1 MRVTEWKLAPA
12 LLVLLLAGPSTCRA
26 TEVATTAA
34 GGLSYAQVSTFAR
47 LVGAPEK
54 DVAARL
60 AADAQLSAMVFH
72 ALEVREARRAAA
84 KSRAIAGFVILG
96 VGDLLGAAI
105 MLSTPV
111 NPDGTW
117 SDPGQAAL
125 GAGIAIAATGI
136 GLGIAIPAL
145 VSRGRQGPEELEAK
159 AAYRQR
165 PLPVPVTSPSP
176 QNSGRGVVVPLLAL
190 SF

>member
-1 MRVTEWKLAPA
+1 MIGVAALA
-12 LLVLLLAGPSTCRA
+12 LLLAGPSAGQA
-26 TEVATTAA
+26 TELATSAER
-34 GGLSYAQVSTFAR
+34 GLTYGQVSTFAR
-47 LVGAPEK
+47 LVRSPEK

-60 AADAQLSAMVFH
+60 AADAQLSAMVAH

-84 KSRAIAGFVILG
+84 KNRAIAGFVILG
-96 VGDLLGAAI
+96 VGDILGAVI

-125 GAGIAIAATGI
+125 GAGVAIAATGI

-145 VSRGRQGPEELEAK
+145 VSRGRQGPEELEAA

-165 PLPVPVTSPSP
+165 PLPVPVTSLPP
-176 QNSGRGVVVPLLAL
+176 QNSGRSVMMPLLAL
-190 SF
+190 TF

>member
-1 MRVTEWKLAPA
+1 MRVAEWMLAPA

-26 TEVATTAA
+26 MEVAPTTE

-47 LVGAPEK
+47 LVGVPEK

-60 AADAQLSAMVFH
+60 AADAQLSAMVSH

-84 KSRAIAGFVILG
+84 KRAIAGFVILG
-96 VGDLLGAAI
+96 VGDLLGAVI

-117 SDPGQAAL
+117 SDPRVTKLPRRSRAAAPPADPANPSASQA
-125 GAGIAIAATGI
+125 
-136 GLGIAIPAL
+136 
-145 VSRGRQGPEELEAK
+145 
-159 AAYRQR
+159 
-165 PLPVPVTSPSP
+165 VP
-176 QNSGRGVVVPLLAL
+176 GDR
-190 SF
+190 